1 MRLQHECDT
10 CEVIH
15 SDAIF
20 DLDHRYR
27 YSLTRCWDS
36 KGSRMVF
43 LMLNPSTADAHQN
56 DPTITRC
63 MNFSRRWGFGSLEVV
78 NLFAYR
84 STDPGMLSVVDD
96 PIGPENDAY
105 ILNAITRSELVVL
118 AWGTKG
124 VLRQRDQEVLNLIS
138 DHELYALEISKYGHP
153 KHPLY
158 LRSEVWPT
166 RFRMDDSTL
175 VFR

>member
-1 MRLQHECDT
+1 MRFHFEYDT
-10 CEVIH
+10 HHVIQ

-20 DLDHRYR
+20 DLEHRYR
-27 YSLTRCWDS
+27 YSLTRCWDAM
-36 KGSRMVF
+36 GSTMTF
-43 LMLNPSTADAHQN
+43 IMLNPSTADAHQN

-63 MNFSRRWGFGSLEVV
+63 MSFARRWGFGSLEVV

-84 STDPGMLSVVDD
+84 STDPRLLSVVDD
-96 PIGPENDAY
+96 PVGPENDAY
-105 ILNAITRSELVVL
+105 ILNAIRRTELVVL

-124 VLRQRDQEVLNLIS
+124 VLRQRDQEVLDLIS
-138 DHELYALEISKYGHP
+138 DYELYALEISKRGHP

-158 LRSEVWPT
+158 LRSEVSPT
-166 RFRMDDSTL
+166 PFQVDESTL